1 MAKLRNR
8 HKHRGFRFSVERER
22 SKIGGK
28 SVKVVVLFLYT
39 FDAARTQLVTNIKG
53 RMVIGVRGF
62 RLRVEDGKT

>member
-1 MAKLRNR
+1 MC
-8 HKHRGFRFSVERER
+8 ERKRVRKREWKR

-53 RMVIGVRGF
+53 RMVIGVR
-62 RLRVEDGKT
+62 E